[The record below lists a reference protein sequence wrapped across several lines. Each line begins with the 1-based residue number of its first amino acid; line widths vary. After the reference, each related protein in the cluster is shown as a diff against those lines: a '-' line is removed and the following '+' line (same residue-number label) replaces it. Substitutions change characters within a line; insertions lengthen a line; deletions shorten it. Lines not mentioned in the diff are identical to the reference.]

1 MNKYQILEVTKQS
14 NNAGSKAVQDVS
26 SIASEMGFKT
36 ICIRMKCPENTNVT
50 GKVQRQIQYYY
61 DWNKAYKEIEKDSI
75 VLLQNPFHHK
85 QLTREKI
92 LKKLKEEK
100 NVKFISLIHDVEK
113 LRKSLFNDYYARE
126 FQTMLELSS
135 VFIIHNEKMKEYFKS
150 LNIDENRLINL
161 EIFDYLQNSSE
172 GISPLF
178 KKQITIAGNL
188 DVNKCAYIKELTR
201 LEELEIQLYGPNYNN
216 DLLGKE
222 NIHYGGSIPSDKL
235 PNLLNEGFGL
245 IWDGTSIED
254 CKGDYGQYLKFN
266 NPHKLSLYLSSGLPV
281 VIWSQAAEADFVVNN
296 HVGICVDS
304 LLELKEKFNEINEDT
319 YKEYVQNCSELS
331 KRFQRGYYTKKAL
344 ALAEKAI

>member
-1 MNKYQILEVTKQS
+1 MNKYQILEVTKES

-36 ICIRMKCPENTNVT
+36 ICIRMKYPENTNMT

-61 DWNKAYKEIEKDSI
+61 DWNKAYKEIKKDSI

-113 LRKSLFNDYYARE
+113 LRESLFDDYYARE

-135 VFIIHNEKMKEYFKS
+135 VFIVHNKKMKEYFKC

-161 EIFDYLQNSSE
+161 EIFDYLQNSSAD
-172 GISPLF
+172 ISPIF

-201 LEELEIQLYGPNYNN
+201 LEGLEIQLYGPNYNG
-216 DLLGKE
+216 DLLDKE

-245 IWDGTSIED
+245 VWDGTSIED

-281 VIWSQAAEADFVVNN
+281 VIWSQAAEADFVVKNY
-296 HVGICVDS
+296 VGICVNS
-304 LLELKEKFNEINEDT
+304 LLELKEKFSEINEET
-319 YKEYVQNCSELS
+319 YKEYVQNCIELS
-331 KRFQRGYYTKKAL
+331 KRLRKGYYTKKAL
-344 ALAEKAI
+344 TLAEKAI